1 VHSLAGILELRVLW
15 KLQLGQQ
22 QLQKQQ
28 GQCLRL
34 HLLLQ
39 QQLLLLLAWNLP
51 RFARSAAPSVLTVHL
66 RALSNQLV
74 SMLLQQLQH

>member
-39 QQLLLLLAWNLP
+39 QQLLLLAWNLP
-51 RFARSAAPSVLTVHL
+51 RFARSAAPSVLTVHV